1 MLEAIVLAGSPN
13 DGLLQECSA
22 APKEAL
28 IRIAGR
34 QMVEYVLEALDGTA
48 EIESIIVV
56 GVSPEDLKYRG
67 SRPVRCVPGGRD
79 ILASLEQG
87 LRVASSDRVLL
98 VTGDIPLINAAVVTS
113 FLRQCGDRKADVY
126 YPIVSREDSEKRF
139 PGVQRTYATLRE
151 GCFTGGN
158 IFVVNPAIVT
168 SCYSQI
174 RQGTELRKSPW
185 KLCRLLGIG
194 FLCKYLCRSLSL
206 GELELKLMKLFSLEA
221 KIVVTHHP
229 EIGVDVDKPG
239 DLRIVEAVLSRIS
252 Y

>member
-13 DGLLQECSA
+13 KGLLQECST

-34 QMVEYVLEALDGTA
+34 QMVEYVVEALDGTE
-48 EIESIIVV
+48 EIDAIIVV
-56 GVSPEDLKYRG
+56 GVGPEDLKYKA
-67 SRPVRCVPGGRD
+67 SKPVRWVPGGRD
-79 ILASLEQG
+79 ILASMEQG
-87 LRVASSDRVLL
+87 LQVTCSDRVLL
-98 VTGDIPLINAAVVTS
+98 VTGDIPLINATVVKS

-126 YPIVSREDSEKRF
+126 YPVVSREDSENRF
-139 PGVQRTYATLRE
+139 PGVRRTYAIFRE
-151 GCFTGGN
+151 GSFTGGN
-158 IFVVNPAIVT
+158 MFILNPAIVT
-168 SCYSQI
+168 RCYSQLS
-174 RQGTELRKSPW
+174 QGTELRKSPW

-194 FLCKYLCRSLSL
+194 LLCKYLCRGLSL
-206 GELELKLMKLFSLEA
+206 GELETKVTQLFSVEA

-239 DLRIVEAVLSRIS
+239 DLRIVEAVLSRTG